1 MKFFA
6 GILLAAGSLLGT
18 LQLPAQGRP
27 AALGHELAQSPARE
41 SAAEPGRKQPAQ
53 FATGLPGVPAT
64 ELPAEFSAKGAC
76 RRKLA
81 ADAFPGRVRAPVAA
95 RGGEPLPARTPQTPP
110 HYARTGCATGGVP
123 DPIPAEIP
131 ARPEQANRALGNRQ
145 HVGQQLEPLPGSVAG
160 RPDNQLPDAA
170 RHESRQAHRPDE
182 SPGQD
187 AATKTIKNSNNKELH
202 KNGRKSTGKCG

>member
-1 MKFFA
+1 MRA
-6 GILLAAGSLLGT
+6 YYLRQAASWAPCSFRHKGGRQHSGMSLRKAPHGNPRRSRGGNSRRNS
-18 LQLPAQGRP
+18 QQASRACPRQNFRP
-27 AALGHELAQSPARE
+27 SFRPRRMPPQARCGCF
-41 SAAEPGRKQPAQ
+41 PRK
-53 FATGLPGVPAT
+53 
-64 ELPAEFSAKGAC
+64 SS
-76 RRKLA
+76 
-81 ADAFPGRVRAPVAA
+81 APVAA